1 MKTKKMLKI
10 ISIIIVI
17 IIIFFMIMM
26 NKKESTI
33 LKKQAQL
40 PNSATMQTQQ
50 TEDIYDVILFFGQ
63 SNMAGFMSIG
73 IEERYNLT
81 DSNTVKE
88 YSSRT
93 GIDED
98 IINRSWVT
106 SYTVPL
112 VEPNTVFEYHTLD
125 NSLYDLSDLNE
136 DGYIADGATIE
147 PKKYNGEGLYY
158 DYINNKFFGMWSTG
172 RPSWIKENSYTFSNA
187 YGTNMMNE
195 FAKYYYEKTGHKVVC
210 VNTAQGGQAI
220 ANFTP
225 GTIIQDAAGTNIK
238 LYDAMSNKY
247 LNAIKYLQDH
257 NMKIG
262 NKSFVMFQ
270 GENEAGHN
278 SSSIIST
285 YKSNFQKIKNQLKQD
300 LGINQGAI
308 VLTGHYPGLYEG
320 VSYAEGVKSI
330 HEAQTQLI
338 NENEDII
345 LGSDF
350 PYKHY
355 VPGEEDYNNTE
366 LYDYKANMGGVDYDT
381 ALENAK
387 LVVGSKY
394 DDNLF
399 HFTSAA
405 LSQIGKE
412 TAINMYNSMIANIAE
427 TTVTLNQNSYIYD
440 GTEKQPEVVVKD
452 GDTTL
457 TKGVDYTISYTNNIN
472 AGTAKVIIT
481 GKGIYTGSKEISFE
495 IKKAQIEAK
504 ISGYTGIYDGTNHG
518 ISIEVIKPEEG
529 ATIKYGTEEGNYTQ
543 TVSPTYTEPGRY
555 TIYYEITA
563 QNYET
568 KTGREQIEIS
578 LKTIENANVTLENT
592 EYIYDGTEKQPE
604 VIVKDKDTT
613 LTKGVDYTISYT
625 NNINAGTAK
634 VIITGKGVYTGSK
647 EISFEIKKAQIEA
660 KISGYTGI
668 YDGTNH
674 GISIEVIKPE
684 EGATIKYG
692 TEEGNYTQTVS
703 PTYTEPG
710 RYTIYYEITAEN
722 YETKTG
728 SEQIKISLKTIEN
741 AKVTLEN
748 TEYIYDG
755 TEKQPEVV
763 VKDEDTILTKG
774 VDYTISYTNNIN
786 AGTAKVIIAGKGIYT
801 GSKEITF
808 EIEKAQIEAKISGYT
823 GTYDGINHGISI
835 EVIKPEEG
843 ATIKYGTEEGNC
855 TQTISPT
862 YTDPGTYTIYYE
874 ITAENYETKTGN
886 AQIQIKEKQEEIK
899 PIIEINVNEYTGIYD
914 GTNHGISIEVIK
926 PAEGATIKYATEDGN
941 YILTQT
947 PMYKNAG
954 TYTIYYEITAK
965 GYETKTGSAQIKI
978 NKKDIS
984 QIKVNLKTTSYI
996 YDGEEKQPEV
1006 EVNDGNTILMKD
1018 MDYTLKYSNN
1028 INIGTATVTIEG
1040 KRNYTGIITKE
1051 FEIREKK
1058 ETQKPNED
1066 NITSPTEED
1075 EIDNNKNPEE
1085 SQKDNSIAT
1094 GIIPKAGIK
1103 KSSIIIGIVITIGIS
1118 IVCFIKYKKWNI

>member
-1 MKTKKMLKI
+1 MKTKKILKI
-10 ISIIIVI
+10 ISIIIGI
-17 IIIFFMIMM
+17 IIIFSMIMM
-26 NKKESTI
+26 NKEESTI

-238 LYDAMSNKY
+238 LYDAMANKY

-387 LVVGSKY
+387 LVVGSKN

-457 TKGVDYTISYTNNIN
+457 IKGVDYTISYI
-472 AGTAKVIIT
+472 
-481 GKGIYTGSKEISFE
+481 
-495 IKKAQIEAK
+495 
-504 ISGYTGIYDGTNHG
+504 D
-518 ISIEVIKPEEG
+518 
-529 ATIKYGTEEGNYTQ
+529 
-543 TVSPTYTEPGRY
+543 
-555 TIYYEITA
+555 
-563 QNYET
+563 
-568 KTGREQIEIS
+568 
-578 LKTIENANVTLENT
+578 
-592 EYIYDGTEKQPE
+592 
-604 VIVKDKDTT
+604 
-613 LTKGVDYTISYT
+613 
-625 NNINAGTAK
+625 
-634 VIITGKGVYTGSK
+634 
-647 EISFEIKKAQIEA
+647 
-660 KISGYTGI
+660 
-668 YDGTNH
+668 
-674 GISIEVIKPE
+674 
-684 EGATIKYG
+684 
-692 TEEGNYTQTVS
+692 
-703 PTYTEPG
+703 
-710 RYTIYYEITAEN
+710 
-722 YETKTG
+722 
-728 SEQIKISLKTIEN
+728 
-741 AKVTLEN
+741 
-748 TEYIYDG
+748 
-755 TEKQPEVV
+755 
-763 VKDEDTILTKG
+763 
-774 VDYTISYTNNIN
+774 NIN

-823 GTYDGINHGISI
+823 GIYDGTNHGISI

>member
-1 MKTKKMLKI
+1 MKTKKILKI
-10 ISIIIVI
+10 ISIIIGI
-17 IIIFFMIMM
+17 IIIFSMIMM
-26 NKKESTI
+26 NKEESTI

-238 LYDAMSNKY
+238 LYDAMANKY

-387 LVVGSKY
+387 LVVGSKN

-457 TKGVDYTISYTNNIN
+457 IKGVDYTISYIDNIN
-472 AGTAKVIIT
+472 AGTAKVIIA
-481 GKGIYTGSKEISFE
+481 GKGIYTGSKEITFE
-495 IKKAQIEAK
+495 IEKAQIEAK

-529 ATIKYGTEEGNYTQ
+529 ATIKYGTEEGNCTQ
-543 TVSPTYTEPGRY
+543 TISPTYTDPG
-555 TIYYEITA
+555 T
-563 QNYET
+563 
-568 KTGREQIEIS
+568 
-578 LKTIENANVTLENT
+578 
-592 EYIYDGTEKQPE
+592 
-604 VIVKDKDTT
+604 
-613 LTKGVDYTISYT
+613 
-625 NNINAGTAK
+625 
-634 VIITGKGVYTGSK
+634 
-647 EISFEIKKAQIEA
+647 
-660 KISGYTGI
+660 
-668 YDGTNH
+668 
-674 GISIEVIKPE
+674 
-684 EGATIKYG
+684 
-692 TEEGNYTQTVS
+692 
-703 PTYTEPG
+703 
-710 RYTIYYEITAEN
+710 YTIYYEITAEN

-774 VDYTISYTNNIN
+774 VDYTISYIDNIN

-823 GTYDGINHGISI
+823 GIYDGTNHGISI

>member
-136 DGYIADGATIE
+136 DGYTADGATIE

-412 TAINMYNSMIANIAE
+412 TAINMYNSMITNISE
-427 TTVTLNQNSYIYD
+427 TKVTLNQNSYIYD
-440 GTEKQPEVVVKD
+440 GSEKQPEVVVKD

-578 LKTIENANVTLENT
+578 LKTIENANVTIENT

-710 RYTIYYEITAEN
+710 RYTIYYEITAQN

-728 SEQIKISLKTIEN
+728 REQIEISLKTIEN
-741 AKVTLEN
+741 ANVTIEN

-755 TEKQPEVV
+755 TEKQPEVI
-763 VKDEDTILTKG
+763 VKDKDTTLTKG

-786 AGTAKVIIAGKGIYT
+786 AGTAKVIITGKGVYT

-808 EIEKAQIEAKISGYT
+808 EIKKAQIEVKINGYT
-823 GTYDGINHGISI
+823 GIYDEKNHGISM

-843 ATIKYGTEEGNC
+843 ATIKYGTEEGN
-855 TQTISPT
+855 
-862 YTDPGTYTIYYE
+862 
-874 ITAENYETKTGN
+874 
-886 AQIQIKEKQEEIK
+886 
-899 PIIEINVNEYTGIYD
+899 
-914 GTNHGISIEVIK
+914 
-926 PAEGATIKYATEDGN
+926 
-941 YILTQT
+941 YILTQS

-954 TYTIYYEITAK
+954 TYIIYYEITAK
-965 GYETKTGSAQIKI
+965 GYETKTGSTQIKI

-984 QIKVNLKTTSYI
+984 QIKVDLKTTSYI
-996 YDGEEKQPEV
+996 YDGEEKTPEI
-1006 EVNDGNTILMKD
+1006 EVSDGNTILTKD
-1018 MDYTLKYSNN
+1018 LDYTLRYTNN

-1051 FEIREKK
+1051 FEIREK
-1058 ETQKPNED
+1058 EEIQNPNED
-1066 NITSPTEED
+1066 NMTPSNEENK
-1075 EIDNNKNPEE
+1075 IDNNKNPGE

-1094 GIIPKAGIK
+1094 GIIPKTGIK
-1103 KSSIIIGIVITIGIS
+1103 KSFIMIGIGIAIVIS
-1118 IVCFIKYKKWNI
+1118 VSCFIKYKKWNI

>member
-427 TTVTLNQNSYIYD
+427 TKVTLNQNSYIYD
-440 GTEKQPEVVVKD
+440 GSEKQPEVVVKD

-504 ISGYTGIYDGTNHG
+504 ISGYTGIYDGT
-518 ISIEVIKPEEG
+518 
-529 ATIKYGTEEGNYTQ
+529 
-543 TVSPTYTEPGRY
+543 
-555 TIYYEITA
+555 
-563 QNYET
+563 
-568 KTGREQIEIS
+568 
-578 LKTIENANVTLENT
+578 
-592 EYIYDGTEKQPE
+592 
-604 VIVKDKDTT
+604 
-613 LTKGVDYTISYT
+613 
-625 NNINAGTAK
+625 
-634 VIITGKGVYTGSK
+634 
-647 EISFEIKKAQIEA
+647 
-660 KISGYTGI
+660 
-668 YDGTNH
+668 
-674 GISIEVIKPE
+674 
-684 EGATIKYG
+684 
-692 TEEGNYTQTVS
+692 
-703 PTYTEPG
+703 
-710 RYTIYYEITAEN
+710 
-722 YETKTG
+722 
-728 SEQIKISLKTIEN
+728 
-741 AKVTLEN
+741 
-748 TEYIYDG
+748 
-755 TEKQPEVV
+755 
-763 VKDEDTILTKG
+763 
-774 VDYTISYTNNIN
+774 
-786 AGTAKVIIAGKGIYT
+786 
-801 GSKEITF
+801 
-808 EIEKAQIEAKISGYT
+808 
-823 GTYDGINHGISI
+823 NHGISI

-1058 ETQKPNED
+1058 ETQIPNED

-1075 EIDNNKNPEE
+1075 EIDNNKNLEE

>member
-1 MKTKKMLKI
+1 MKTKKILKI
-10 ISIIIVI
+10 ISIIIGI

-26 NKKESTI
+26 NKEESTI

-238 LYDAMSNKY
+238 LYDAMANKY

-387 LVVGSKY
+387 LVVGSKN

-457 TKGVDYTISYTNNIN
+457 IKGVDYTISYIDNIN
-472 AGTAKVIIT
+472 AGTAKVIIA
-481 GKGIYTGSKEISFE
+481 GKGIYTGSKEITFE
-495 IKKAQIEAK
+495 IEKAQIEAK

-529 ATIKYGTEEGNYTQ
+529 ATIKYGTEEGNCTQ
-543 TVSPTYTEPGRY
+543 TISPTYTDPG
-555 TIYYEITA
+555 T
-563 QNYET
+563 
-568 KTGREQIEIS
+568 
-578 LKTIENANVTLENT
+578 
-592 EYIYDGTEKQPE
+592 
-604 VIVKDKDTT
+604 
-613 LTKGVDYTISYT
+613 
-625 NNINAGTAK
+625 
-634 VIITGKGVYTGSK
+634 
-647 EISFEIKKAQIEA
+647 
-660 KISGYTGI
+660 
-668 YDGTNH
+668 
-674 GISIEVIKPE
+674 
-684 EGATIKYG
+684 
-692 TEEGNYTQTVS
+692 
-703 PTYTEPG
+703 
-710 RYTIYYEITAEN
+710 YTIYYEITAEN

-774 VDYTISYTNNIN
+774 VDYTISYIDNIN

-823 GTYDGINHGISI
+823 GIYDGTNHGISI

-855 TQTISPT
+855 TQTVSPT
-862 YTDPGTYTIYYE
+862 YTNPGTYMIYYE

-1103 KSSIIIGIVITIGIS
+1103 KSFIIIGIGITIVTS
-1118 IVCFIKYKKWNI
+1118 IICFIKYKKWNI

>member
-1 MKTKKMLKI
+1 MKTKKILKI
-10 ISIIIVI
+10 ISIIIGI
-17 IIIFFMIMM
+17 IIIFSMIMM
-26 NKKESTI
+26 NKEESTI

-238 LYDAMSNKY
+238 LYDAMANKY

-387 LVVGSKY
+387 LVVGSKN

-457 TKGVDYTISYTNNIN
+457 IKGVDYTISYIDNIN
-472 AGTAKVIIT
+472 AGTAKVIIA
-481 GKGIYTGSKEISFE
+481 GKGIYTGSKEITFE
-495 IKKAQIEAK
+495 IEKAQIEAK

-529 ATIKYGTEEGNYTQ
+529 ATIKYGTEEGNCTQ
-543 TVSPTYTEPGRY
+543 TISPTYTDPG
-555 TIYYEITA
+555 T
-563 QNYET
+563 
-568 KTGREQIEIS
+568 
-578 LKTIENANVTLENT
+578 
-592 EYIYDGTEKQPE
+592 
-604 VIVKDKDTT
+604 
-613 LTKGVDYTISYT
+613 
-625 NNINAGTAK
+625 
-634 VIITGKGVYTGSK
+634 
-647 EISFEIKKAQIEA
+647 
-660 KISGYTGI
+660 
-668 YDGTNH
+668 
-674 GISIEVIKPE
+674 
-684 EGATIKYG
+684 
-692 TEEGNYTQTVS
+692 
-703 PTYTEPG
+703 
-710 RYTIYYEITAEN
+710 YTIYYEITAEN

-823 GTYDGINHGISI
+823 GIYDGTNHGISI

>member
-1 MKTKKMLKI
+1 MKITKILKI
-10 ISIIIVI
+10 IPIIIVI
-17 IIIFFMIMM
+17 IIIFSMIMM
-26 NKKESTI
+26 NKEESTI

-387 LVVGSKY
+387 LVVGSKN

-457 TKGVDYTISYTNNIN
+457 IKGVDY
-472 AGTAKVIIT
+472 
-481 GKGIYTGSKEISFE
+481 
-495 IKKAQIEAK
+495 
-504 ISGYTGIYDGTNHG
+504 
-518 ISIEVIKPEEG
+518 
-529 ATIKYGTEEGNYTQ
+529 
-543 TVSPTYTEPGRY
+543 
-555 TIYYEITA
+555 
-563 QNYET
+563 
-568 KTGREQIEIS
+568 
-578 LKTIENANVTLENT
+578 
-592 EYIYDGTEKQPE
+592 
-604 VIVKDKDTT
+604 
-613 LTKGVDYTISYT
+613 
-625 NNINAGTAK
+625 
-634 VIITGKGVYTGSK
+634 
-647 EISFEIKKAQIEA
+647 
-660 KISGYTGI
+660 
-668 YDGTNH
+668 
-674 GISIEVIKPE
+674 
-684 EGATIKYG
+684 
-692 TEEGNYTQTVS
+692 
-703 PTYTEPG
+703 
-710 RYTIYYEITAEN
+710 
-722 YETKTG
+722 
-728 SEQIKISLKTIEN
+728 
-741 AKVTLEN
+741 
-748 TEYIYDG
+748 
-755 TEKQPEVV
+755 
-763 VKDEDTILTKG
+763 
-774 VDYTISYTNNIN
+774 
-786 AGTAKVIIAGKGIYT
+786 
-801 GSKEITF
+801 
-808 EIEKAQIEAKISGYT
+808 
-823 GTYDGINHGISI
+823 
-835 EVIKPEEG
+835 
-843 ATIKYGTEEGNC
+843 
-855 TQTISPT
+855 
-862 YTDPGTYTIYYE
+862 
-874 ITAENYETKTGN
+874 
-886 AQIQIKEKQEEIK
+886 
-899 PIIEINVNEYTGIYD
+899 
-914 GTNHGISIEVIK
+914 
-926 PAEGATIKYATEDGN
+926 
-941 YILTQT
+941 
-947 PMYKNAG
+947 
-954 TYTIYYEITAK
+954 
-965 GYETKTGSAQIKI
+965 
-978 NKKDIS
+978 
-984 QIKVNLKTTSYI
+984 
-996 YDGEEKQPEV
+996 
-1006 EVNDGNTILMKD
+1006 
-1018 MDYTLKYSNN
+1018 
-1028 INIGTATVTIEG
+1028 
-1040 KRNYTGIITKE
+1040 
-1051 FEIREKK
+1051 KK
-1058 ETQKPNED
+1058 E
-1066 NITSPTEED
+1066 
-1075 EIDNNKNPEE
+1075 
-1085 SQKDNSIAT
+1085 
-1094 GIIPKAGIK
+1094 
-1103 KSSIIIGIVITIGIS
+1103 SIIQ
-1118 IVCFIKYKKWNI
+1118 

>member
-1 MKTKKMLKI
+1 MKITKILKI
-10 ISIIIVI
+10 IPIIIVI
-17 IIIFFMIMM
+17 IIIFSMIMM
-26 NKKESTI
+26 NKEESTI

-387 LVVGSKY
+387 LVVGSKN

-457 TKGVDYTISYTNNIN
+457 IKGVDYTISYIDNIN
-472 AGTAKVIIT
+472 AGTAKVIIA
-481 GKGIYTGSKEISFE
+481 GKGIYTGSKEITFE
-495 IKKAQIEAK
+495 IEKAQIEAK

-529 ATIKYGTEEGNYTQ
+529 ATIKYGTEEGNCTQ
-543 TVSPTYTEPGRY
+543 TISPTYTDPG
-555 TIYYEITA
+555 T
-563 QNYET
+563 
-568 KTGREQIEIS
+568 
-578 LKTIENANVTLENT
+578 
-592 EYIYDGTEKQPE
+592 
-604 VIVKDKDTT
+604 
-613 LTKGVDYTISYT
+613 
-625 NNINAGTAK
+625 
-634 VIITGKGVYTGSK
+634 
-647 EISFEIKKAQIEA
+647 
-660 KISGYTGI
+660 
-668 YDGTNH
+668 
-674 GISIEVIKPE
+674 
-684 EGATIKYG
+684 
-692 TEEGNYTQTVS
+692 
-703 PTYTEPG
+703 
-710 RYTIYYEITAEN
+710 YTIYYEITAEN

-774 VDYTISYTNNIN
+774 VDYTISYIDNIN

-823 GTYDGINHGISI
+823 GIYDGTNHGISI

-1103 KSSIIIGIVITIGIS
+1103 KSFIIIGIGITIVTS

>member
-1 MKTKKMLKI
+1 MKITKILKI
-10 ISIIIVI
+10 ISIIIGI
-17 IIIFFMIMM
+17 IIIFSMIMM
-26 NKKESTI
+26 NKEESTI

-238 LYDAMSNKY
+238 LYDAMANKY

-387 LVVGSKY
+387 LVVGSKN

-457 TKGVDYTISYTNNIN
+457 IKGVDYTISYIDNIN
-472 AGTAKVIIT
+472 AGTAKVIIA
-481 GKGIYTGSKEISFE
+481 GKGIYTGSKEITFE
-495 IKKAQIEAK
+495 IEKAQIEAK

-529 ATIKYGTEEGNYTQ
+529 ATIKYGTEEGNCTQ
-543 TVSPTYTEPGRY
+543 TISPTYTDPG
-555 TIYYEITA
+555 T
-563 QNYET
+563 
-568 KTGREQIEIS
+568 
-578 LKTIENANVTLENT
+578 
-592 EYIYDGTEKQPE
+592 
-604 VIVKDKDTT
+604 
-613 LTKGVDYTISYT
+613 
-625 NNINAGTAK
+625 
-634 VIITGKGVYTGSK
+634 
-647 EISFEIKKAQIEA
+647 
-660 KISGYTGI
+660 
-668 YDGTNH
+668 
-674 GISIEVIKPE
+674 
-684 EGATIKYG
+684 
-692 TEEGNYTQTVS
+692 
-703 PTYTEPG
+703 
-710 RYTIYYEITAEN
+710 YTIYYEITAEN
-722 YETKTG
+722 YEIKTG

-774 VDYTISYTNNIN
+774 VDYTISYIDNIN

-823 GTYDGINHGISI
+823 GIYDGTNHGISI

-1103 KSSIIIGIVITIGIS
+1103 KSFIIIGIGITIVTS
-1118 IVCFIKYKKWNI
+1118 IICFIKYKKWNI